1 MAQTSLYATKYAYLE
16 NDNVGNSHS
25 ETLQPITGTLKAPLF
40 LMRFP
45 AFPDELKYRSIQQI
59 SLSFGV
65 DGTGQAYVRKQ
76 QFVADDF
83 NDASVTYETAPT
95 SDETH
100 LFSKNMSA
108 GTPAVG
114 TPYNTTM
121 DASFTG
127 SDTETGELIRRRT
140 CILQDFLLYYSYSLH
155 ASSSL
160 SIYTPLFSGTEV
172 QEAAFR
178 PHLIV
183 SYSDADVGVSPFQ
196 PQHPEYINPHIENTI
211 RWNYN
216 VDKGTAAVLEV
227 TAETFYWKEHSAANY
242 TAISLTPGA
251 KEVTIP
257 AETFPGASS
266 IDYYVSVTCNSGV
279 TTSSDVLTSSTADS
293 LATATPLAPISSVEA
308 SDSPIR
314 LQWTVENASGSVQT
328 KSELQ
333 YSTDEGVTW
342 TALTLISGS
351 ATYYDVPAN
360 TFPTGPVNWRVR
372 AYNIDDVAGSW
383 GEASFVALAAPPAP
397 SVLSDAVPFATIT
410 WQSTGQQAYQIE
422 VDGQDLGTFFG
433 TGKEYKFATPLS
445 DGEHTVRVRVQ
456 NLYGMWSQYGSAMF
470 TVENTPG
477 ADIALEGVFGVD
489 ADLGWFSGGS
499 VTDFLIFRDGAL
511 IGHTDGVTF
520 VDRYVLGTH
529 SYFVINR
536 LPSGNYSKSNTVTG
550 LLGVERPMIAAFSGG
565 DWIPMK
571 YSERSIAEQRFNWN
585 RTHSLRHI
593 AGAKFPV
600 LEMSPYEDFSGSYDV
615 AFLDA
620 AGAAAFEALLGQVVI
635 LKSREGKVVIGA
647 LTDASEVVNSFYL
660 AYQFVLEQIHW
671 EDFIDDEN
679 G

>member
-1 MAQTSLYATKYAYLE
+1 MGQTNLYAEKYAYVE
-16 NDNVGNSHS
+16 RGDAGNSH
-25 ETLQPITGTLKAPLF
+25 TNQLQPITETLKDPLF

-140 CILQDFLLYYSYSLH
+140 CILQDFLLYYVPSLH

-183 SYSDADVGVSPFQ
+183 SYSDADVGVSPFL

-216 VDKGTAAVLEV
+216 VNKGTAAVLEV

-314 LQWTVENASGSVQT
+314 LQWAVENASGSVQT

-397 SVLSDAVPFATIT
+397 SVLSDAFPFATIT

-445 DGEHTVRVRVQ
+445 DGDHTVRVRVQ
-456 NLYGMWSQYGSAMF
+456 NLYGMWSQYGSATF
-470 TVENTPG
+470 AVENTPG
-477 ADIALEGVFGVD
+477 AAIVLEGAFGVD
-489 ADLGWFSGGS
+489 ADLSWFSGGS

-511 IGHTDGVTF
+511 IGHTDGNQFT
-520 VDRYVLGTH
+520 DRFVLGSH
-529 SYFVINR
+529 SYYVINR
-536 LPSGNYSKSNTVTG
+536 LPSGNYSPSNTVEGKMCTRRPLIA
-550 LLGVERPMIAAFSGG
+550 LLSGG
-565 DWIPMK
+565 EWLPLR
-571 YSERSIAEQRFNWN
+571 YSERSITQQSFTWQK
-585 RTHSLRHI
+585 THSLRHI
-593 AGAKFPV
+593 AGATFPV
-600 LEMSPYEDFSGSYDV
+600 LELSPYEDLSGAYD
-615 AFLDA
+615 ASFLCAQDA
-620 AGAAAFEALLGQVVI
+620 ERFYRLRGQVVI
-635 LKSREGKVVIGA
+635 LKSKDGKVLIGA
-647 LTDASEVVNSFYL
+647 ITSITSVVNTFYQ
-660 AYQFVLEQIHW
+660 AAQFTIEQIQW
-671 EDFIDDEN
+671 EDYVDDAD